1 MRTKIMKSKSRSRP
15 KTRRSSRNK
24 SGGFLDSLFNS
35 PAADNTDDGLPW
47 HKKITTSLTNLFSSD
62 KDTGKTIVTENKAPV
77 NKALAPVNNALAPVN
92 NAPTTDPALA
102 PVNNAQVS
110 DDDEWYT
117 PPPVPDNAVGA
128 KMPGLPAPAL
138 AQAPAQA
145 PALQNQFGSPNA
157 PATGGRRRTNRR
169 SNKRNKNKHNKNKRN

>member
-77 NKALAPVNNALAPVN
+77 NNAPAPVN
-92 NAPTTDPALA
+92 NAPA

-110 DDDEWYT
+110 DDTEWYT
-117 PPPVPDNAVGA
+117 PPPVPDNTAGA
-128 KMPGLPAPAL
+128 KMPGLPAPAQAQ

-145 PALQNQFGSPNA
+145 PAPAPAPAQAPALQKQFGSPNA
-157 PATGGRRRTNRR
+157 PAAGGRRRTNRR